1 MDDPVPV
8 IKDLTGGGLQY
19 AIEASG
25 DSGAQVQ
32 AWYSL
37 RAGGTLVAIGIT
49 PIDKTTEIPMFYG
62 PLHAKSIKGT
72 LYGETHPTEDL
83 PSLMEV
89 MNTGK
94 LKTDKLVTRLI
105 TLDDLDE
112 VRKKLKAREVTGRW
126 VIKYD

>member
-1 MDDPVPV
+1 M
-8 IKDLTGGGLQY
+8 
-19 AIEASG
+19 
-25 DSGAQVQ
+25 Q

-37 RAGGTLVAIGIT
+37 RSGGTVVAIGI
-49 PIDKTTEIPMFYG
+49 PSIDSVSRIPMFYA
-62 PLHAKSIKGT
+62 PLHAKTIRGT

-89 MNTGK
+89 MNTGV

-105 TLDDLDE
+105 TLDDLDM
-112 VRKKLKAREVTGRW
+112 VREEILARKVVGRW